1 MTKAMEYA
9 THGEQAHARALVR
22 WLLNRNL
29 SVQVKDE
36 EETLLSPSRLESA
49 ILAELAH
56 SGENFLRAF
65 NEAGD
70 HVGTFYLIW
79 GNDPDGSELVADCS
93 ANELCE
99 EALDAIAGAY

>member
-36 EETLLSPSRLESA
+36 EETLLAPSTDEKA

-65 NEAGD
+65 NQAGD

-93 ANELCE
+93 ANDLCD
-99 EALDAIAGAY
+99 EACDAIAGAY

>member
-1 MTKAMEYA
+1 
-9 THGEQAHARALVR
+9 
-22 WLLNRNL
+22 
-29 SVQVKDE
+29 VQVKDE
-36 EETLLSPSRLESA
+36 EETLLASSTDEKA

-65 NEAGD
+65 NQAGD

-93 ANELCE
+93 ANALCD
-99 EALDAIAGAY
+99 EACDAIAGAY